1 MDFSFFL
8 YRFKVYV
15 LLVFLIKNATS
26 CSALSSFGTPLF
38 KFLNL
43 SISSLPQNL
52 FLVCFIA
59 IISTSN
65 LLISFITSIHFML
78 VPCTFYVAILIFR
91 FLCLVR
97 LEFFL
102 PKFRKFWSGI
112 CSIKDFLR
120 VLGCWPNN
128 PTPIWSTR
136 VFLFVR
142 HLSFDLCGKGD
153 PTSSYATAAQLSGS
167 PVYASFS
174 TRHRGNTFRE
184 DLCPE
189 TLNFEKQDGLTQLS
203 V

>member
-1 MDFSFFL
+1 
-8 YRFKVYV
+8 
-15 LLVFLIKNATS
+15 
-26 CSALSSFGTPLF
+26 
-38 KFLNL
+38 
-43 SISSLPQNL
+43 L

-203 V
+203 VWYVFITKATCRLEAILSHISMKIVRFAWQKYFRVCLHLIANTVCN